1 MEIKRAA
8 CVPLLVQDPYTSV
21 WSGTDAANEGDTI
34 HWSGKKQRIFV
45 SVCLAG
51 SEYRLVGGPPQET
64 EADSQSTGGCQQVMT
79 QVKTYVTATST
90 TFVYENDAFL
100 VRLVFTTPLLAQD
113 LTLLSRPCSY
123 IDASLDSRIPA
134 AAGEEA
140 FLKVTLTSDLVSSE
154 AGAELIFPAGTTKK
168 GRFISMGRADQ
179 HPLGGSGDNVTIDWG
194 YAYLA
199 AQGEK
204 CLFRVGE
211 PGQSVTA
218 EVPFEAQSESGSR
231 RDAHLVFAY
240 DDLISANY
248 FGQWRRAYW
257 SEVYPDI
264 LAAIDDA
271 MTGREE
277 TLARAA
283 QLDRLIEEKAEEAIG
298 PDYVYLCDLSYRQ
311 TIAAHKLVTDE
322 EGNLLFLSKENDS
335 NGCIGTVD
343 VSYPSVP
350 LFLWLNPK
358 LVKAML
364 RPVFAFANS
373 DAWTFNF
380 APHDVGRYP
389 YAWGQVYGLKE
400 KPFGQSR
407 YWTRRDGAVYPPFY
421 QYRGEDGLYD
431 LNFQM
436 PVEECGNM
444 LIMTAAV
451 CMAEND
457 VSFSEPFIGLLTSW
471 KDYLLKHGADPAG
484 QLCTD
489 DFAGHLSHNTN
500 LAVKAVMGIEAYS
513 QICRMGGKVAQADE
527 AHREARAMAASW
539 EMRAEAGGHTSLA
552 FGSPD
557 TWSLKYNMVWD
568 LLFDSHLFSPKVIED
583 DIRYDLS
590 MENTYGTPLDCRAS
604 YTKSD
609 WILWVAAMSSEREE
623 RRKLIRGTAAYLRE
637 TPSRFPFSDWYDTE
651 SGAYCHFKGR
661 SVQGGIFMPILA
673 DLWRSGRRT

>member
-1 MEIKRAA
+1 MEINRAA

-140 FLKVTLTSDLVSSE
+140 VLKVTLTSDLVSSE

-211 PGQSVTA
+211 PGQSITA

-257 SEVYPDI
+257 TGVYPDI

-283 QLDRLIEEKAEEAIG
+283 YPLLGLQSFFTAGPKEVRAWTVRIGAKAPEAAGVIHSDFEKGFIKAETISYE
-298 PDYVYLCDLSYRQ
+298 DYV
-311 TIAAHKLVTDE
+311 KL
-322 EGNLLFLSKENDS
+322 
-335 NGCIGTVD
+335 
-343 VSYPSVP
+343 
-350 LFLWLNPK
+350 
-358 LVKAML
+358 
-364 RPVFAFANS
+364 
-373 DAWTFNF
+373 
-380 APHDVGRYP
+380 
-389 YAWGQVYGLKE
+389 
-400 KPFGQSR
+400 
-407 YWTRRDGAVYPPFY
+407 
-421 QYRGEDGLYD
+421 
-431 LNFQM
+431 
-436 PVEECGNM
+436 
-444 LIMTAAV
+444 
-451 CMAEND
+451 
-457 VSFSEPFIGLLTSW
+457 
-471 KDYLLKHGADPAG
+471 
-484 QLCTD
+484 
-489 DFAGHLSHNTN
+489 
-500 LAVKAVMGIEAYS
+500 
-513 QICRMGGKVAQADE
+513 GG
-527 AHREARAMAASW
+527 
-539 EMRAEAGGHTSLA
+539 
-552 FGSPD
+552 
-557 TWSLKYNMVWD
+557 
-568 LLFDSHLFSPKVIED
+568 
-583 DIRYDLS
+583 
-590 MENTYGTPLDCRAS
+590 
-604 YTKSD
+604 
-609 WILWVAAMSSEREE
+609 
-623 RRKLIRGTAAYLRE
+623 
-637 TPSRFPFSDWYDTE
+637 E
-651 SGAYCHFKGR
+651 SGARDAGR
-661 SVQGGIFMPILA
+661 LRMEGKDYVVQDGDVMVF
-673 DLWRSGRRT
+673 RFNV